1 MENLTEL
8 IEKLLEILL
17 IVCEDIRN
25 KISLQR
31 SVVFLYVSNIQP
43 EYIIENKILFCKSN
57 EAIKYLKIN
66 ISGENHMSRENNT
79 LRRYTDSGVHCST
92 IYNSQDMQAT

>member
-8 IEKLLEILL
+8 IENLLEILL

-31 SVVFLYVSNIQP
+31 SVAFLYVSTIQP
-43 EYIIENKILFCKSN
+43 EYIIENKILFARATKLLSTPKL
-57 EAIKYLKIN
+57 IYLEK
-66 ISGENHMSRENNT
+66 
-79 LRRYTDSGVHCST
+79 T
-92 IYNSQDMQAT
+92 IYPEKTIL